1 MFHLILQTAAQRSDP
16 DEGLWGTV
24 SASGNNIENGGT
36 AEAAAGE
43 GFTFKV
49 TPDSEHM
56 IGSVKIN
63 GVECAAAAG
72 SLDAQEITVPAV
84 SDDTTIEVRFAEI
97 PEYTVTVYIEG
108 GGHVIHGTAEV
119 NSGGAINV
127 KRGDTVTLTAEAD
140 EFNALYGWKKDG
152 SSDYVST
159 SSTYT
164 FGADGNSS
172 ITAVFGKAGA
182 YGVSYSKPD
191 PDKDGGTIASMT
203 VENIEH
209 TGKPGPDGKVEKDNI
224 SEGSKVVFKAEPAPG
239 KCVENWTVKKKQND
253 QNSGKTR
260 MMSVTAMD
268 DSVSLADES
277 AVKIHYF

>member
-1 MFHLILQTAAQRSDP
+1 M
-16 DEGLWGTV
+16 
-24 SASGNNIENGGT
+24 
-36 AEAAAGE
+36 
-43 GFTFKV
+43 
-49 TPDSEHM
+49 
-56 IGSVKIN
+56 
-63 GVECAAAAG
+63 
-72 SLDAQEITVPAV
+72 
-84 SDDTTIEVRFAEI
+84 
-97 PEYTVTVYIEG
+97 YIEG

-140 EFNALYGWKKDG
+140 EFNALYGWKRDG

-164 FGADGNSS
+164 FRADGNSS

-277 AVKIHYF
+277 AVVFIISDEGKTLTIPNLTESVEVSVTFMNAVKYDIKSGKRRNDNSRCVGNKTGCRRCGRRNCKGSALELGDCNSRKQVQT